1 MGIFPLK
8 SIILTEGKRK
18 QQVRKNKQQKTLSKQ
33 ETDQVRKRRR
43 LRDQALERTCEKR
56 GMSRSQK
63 IIRANKS
70 EEELEEST
78 SEECKQAEMQ
88 EEFSRRVRK
97 QAGEL
102 EKELIK

>member
-1 MGIFPLK
+1 
-8 SIILTEGKRK
+8 
-18 QQVRKNKQQKTLSKQ
+18 
-33 ETDQVRKRRR
+33 
-43 LRDQALERTCEKR
+43 
-56 GMSRSQK
+56 MSRSQK